1 MDKSEKV
8 ASYYEEQHRF
18 KESIGVLRQL
28 ALEANLDET
37 YKWNFPTYTLNSKNV
52 LSICKFKNHFGLWFF
67 NGVFLKDT
75 KKVLKNPQEGK
86 TQGMRHWKFNPIED
100 IDKISVLSYIQE
112 AVENQKKG
120 LTIIAKRSEKKNLVI
135 PSLLTEALNNETE
148 LKKDFENL
156 TPYKQREYCEYI
168 ISAKQEKTKVS
179 RLQKILPMIKNGA
192 GLNGRYRC

>member
-8 ASYYEEQHRF
+8 VSYYEEQHRF

-37 YKWNFPTYTLNSKNV
+37 YKWNFPTYTLNNKNV

-75 KKVLKNPQEGK
+75 KKVLENAQEGK
-86 TQGMRHWKFNPIED
+86 TQGMRHWKFNTIED
-100 IDKISVLSYIQE
+100 IDKTTVLSYIQE

-120 LTIIAKRSEKKNLVI
+120 LTIIAKRSEKRNLTL
-135 PSLLTEALNNETE
+135 PSLLVEALNNDTE
-148 LKKDFENL
+148 LKKGFENL

-168 ISAKQEKTKVS
+168 TSAKQEKTKVT

-192 GLNGRYRC
+192 GLNDRYRC